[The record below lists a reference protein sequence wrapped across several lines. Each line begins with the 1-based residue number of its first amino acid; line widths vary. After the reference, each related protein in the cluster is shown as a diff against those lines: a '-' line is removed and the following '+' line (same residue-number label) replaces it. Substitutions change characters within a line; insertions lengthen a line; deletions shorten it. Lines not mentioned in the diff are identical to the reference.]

1 MERSKTG
8 AAAQPKKQLTLKNWF
23 EKPSNASSKV
33 GKNSAASTSQF
44 ASKSR
49 PEPKTPESKRIDVL
63 EHTSSAAK
71 SPISSEADYNAADT
85 PPTSDAI
92 DVDMLSA
99 EELEEGTRG
108 KRVSVCPP
116 FELYLVHGFQK
127 TKNGA
132 QGSVMRPAMFLLT

>member
-1 MERSKTG
+1 MDRSKTG

-63 EHTSSAAK
+63 ELTSSAAK
-71 SPISSEADYNAADT
+71 SPVSSEADYSTADT

-99 EELEEGTRG
+99 EELEEGTRS
-108 KRVSVCPP
+108 KRVSACPP
-116 FELYLVHGFQK
+116 S
-127 TKNGA
+127 
-132 QGSVMRPAMFLLT
+132 GSISSEASNEIVLADLTNIGLW